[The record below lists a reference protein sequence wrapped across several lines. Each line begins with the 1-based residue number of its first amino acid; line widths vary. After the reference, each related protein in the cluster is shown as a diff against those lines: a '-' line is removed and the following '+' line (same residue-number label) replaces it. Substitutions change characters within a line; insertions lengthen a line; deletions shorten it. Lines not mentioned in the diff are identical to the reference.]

1 MALCRRIARLVAEVG
16 QSRPEASM
24 YTEARAASAWR
35 ASGALG
41 APQVHSI
48 HSIWLKG
55 HPTELPLRGQGRPGP
70 DHSLEEFQYSAGFF
84 DGAGHVVEDVSGWRL
99 ELTLPSEQQDVLL
112 RFHDLYGGILSSSEA
127 HSSVGA
133 QLKWALAGA
142 PSRRAAAA
150 LSGAVALQR
159 PQLLLAAH
167 WRCKKAPASPSLS
180 KRAALAACRW
190 MRPESPA
197 EFTWPYF
204 AGLFDA
210 LGCIVCINDLIL
222 LELRHSSSSYLE
234 RLRRFLL
241 GEAHGASDVSQLV
254 SVRHFHRS
262 SRLVVHEPSSR
273 ITLRRLLQAG
283 SILRREAVLVLSRRA
298 PRSPKGLR
306 RLLQARGCA
315 TVAAGG
321 SGSGG
326 SSRIRLV
333 QLSQSRARHLE
344 ARGRQS
350 EAEDRRHAL
359 VLLHL
364 HCASRSVSITHHP

>member
-1 MALCRRIARLVAEVG
+1 MTRTFEIW
-16 QSRPEASM
+16 AS
-24 YTEARAASAWR
+24 S
-35 ASGALG
+35 
-41 APQVHSI
+41 P
-48 HSIWLKG
+48 
-55 HPTELPLRGQGRPGP
+55 
-70 DHSLEEFQYSAGFF
+70 
-84 DGAGHVVEDVSGWRL
+84 
-99 ELTLPSEQQDVLL
+99 
-112 RFHDLYGGILSSSEA
+112 
-127 HSSVGA
+127 
-133 QLKWALAGA
+133 
-142 PSRRAAAA
+142 
-150 LSGAVALQR
+150 R

-283 SILRREAVLVLSRRA
+283 SR
-298 PRSPKGLR
+298 P
-306 RLLQARGCA
+306 
-315 TVAAGG
+315 G
-321 SGSGG
+321 SDLGAMV
-326 SSRIRLV
+326 SSNSSNSSSTCQYMSTPTQCTR
-333 QLSQSRARHLE
+333 
-344 ARGRQS
+344 
-350 EAEDRRHAL
+350 
-359 VLLHL
+359 
-364 HCASRSVSITHHP
+364 